1 MLKTIKKD
9 YWRYTLNKT
18 IYRCMNNDYAP
29 KNGDFFFEKTMK
41 RYFKPCDV
49 ITNDLWNHT
58 NIQRSNREWGW
69 GWGGGRGVLDI
80 LIVFIVFWR
89 GHLSILKTMKCR
101 NFRNITVNSLD
112 AKRWICGCIHGKLV
126 VYSSKVWSQNE
137 IYSQC
142 FGHSEQV
149 KFVDLKYNI
158 WKLRILAGRWTDLVT
173 KLQNYIYEIW
183 YLVEIEHANYEY
195 GTWNWWPWPKI
206 IGSSK
211 FCLSNEICSNFYEL
225 LHSQQME
232 HANNIGRVIISS
244 EWL

>member
-1 MLKTIKKD
+1 MTIHQKMVIFFLKKRWKD
-9 YWRYTLNKT
+9 TLNPVMLSLM
-18 IYRCMNNDYAP
+18 IYEIILTFNVLI
-29 KNGDFFFEKTMK
+29 G
-41 RYFKPCDV
+41 
-49 ITNDLWNHT
+49 
-58 NIQRSNREWGW
+58 SG
-69 GWGGGRGVLDI
+69 GGGGGGGRGVLDI

-211 FCLSNEICSNFYEL
+211 FCLSNEICSNFYEI

-232 HANNIGRVIISS
+232 HANNIILAMV
-244 EWL
+244 